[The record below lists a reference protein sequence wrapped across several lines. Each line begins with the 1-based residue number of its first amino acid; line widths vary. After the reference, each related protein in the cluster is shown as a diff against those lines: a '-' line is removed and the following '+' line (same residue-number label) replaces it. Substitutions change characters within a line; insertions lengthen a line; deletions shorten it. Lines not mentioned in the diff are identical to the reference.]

1 LPSLAQ
7 CATIDELHC
16 DLAQNKR
23 QRILTGRWVCL
34 LRKGDFDARYF
45 RHQDPAPKV
54 GSAFGHG
61 SHFENGTRAKLPQN
75 QKEQTMLTRT
85 SPALLAEPNL
95 VTEDAQYFEYTSS
108 ANPIGAKLISRVPF
122 RTFSPSLYA
131 DGATRLVPLDLSA
144 ELGCPGPATG
154 PGLSASFLRINAGDA
169 LTLDPN
175 ATSQVCYVISGAGSV
190 KQAQTSFPFSI
201 GDFFTLP
208 GGHATVLSAE
218 VTATLYYVNDAPLLS
233 YLGTTGVEARFAPT
247 RYPAVEAQA
256 ALREVAE
263 QANAGRR
270 NRISVLMGNANF
282 PQTRTVTHVL
292 WAMFGIVPPNSMQK
306 PHRHQSIAL
315 DFIAGT
321 SPGVYTLVGTELDGA
336 GNIVNPTRVDWE
348 TGMTFV
354 TPPGYW
360 HAHFNETNE
369 NAYVIP
375 IQDAGLQTYL
385 RTLDIQFAR

>member
-1 LPSLAQ
+1 
-7 CATIDELHC
+7 
-16 DLAQNKR
+16 
-23 QRILTGRWVCL
+23 
-34 LRKGDFDARYF
+34 
-45 RHQDPAPKV
+45 
-54 GSAFGHG
+54 
-61 SHFENGTRAKLPQN
+61 
-75 QKEQTMLTRT
+75 MLTMT
-85 SPALLAEPNL
+85 SPTLSSEP
-95 VTEDAQYFEYTSS
+95 VVATEDAQYFEYTSS
-108 ANPIGAKLISRVPF
+108 ANPVGAKFISRVPF
-122 RTFSPSLYA
+122 HSFPPSLYA
-131 DGATRLVPLDLSA
+131 DGATRVVPLDLSA
-144 ELGCPGPATG
+144 ELGCAGPATG

-175 ATSQVCYVISGAGSV
+175 ATSQVFYVISGAGSV
-190 KQAQTSFPFSI
+190 KQAGTSFPFAM

-208 GGHATVLSAE
+208 GGRAAVLSAE
-218 VTATLYYVNDAPLLS
+218 VTATLYCVNDAPLLT
-233 YLGTTGVEARFAPT
+233 YLGTTGVQARFAPT
-247 RYPAVEAQA
+247 RYPAANAQA
-256 ALREVAE
+256 ALRNVAE
-263 QANAGRR
+263 QADAGRR

-315 DFIAGT
+315 DFIAGGK
-321 SPGVYTLVGTELDGA
+321 PGVYTLVGTELDSD

-348 TGMTFV
+348 AGMAFV

-385 RTLDIQFAR
+385 RTLDIRFAR

>member
-1 LPSLAQ
+1 
-7 CATIDELHC
+7 
-16 DLAQNKR
+16 
-23 QRILTGRWVCL
+23 
-34 LRKGDFDARYF
+34 
-45 RHQDPAPKV
+45 
-54 GSAFGHG
+54 
-61 SHFENGTRAKLPQN
+61 
-75 QKEQTMLTRT
+75 MLTKT
-85 SPALLAEPNL
+85 SPALLAES
-95 VTEDAQYFEYTSS
+95 TIATDDAQYFEYTSS

-122 RTFSPSLYA
+122 HSFAPSLYA
-131 DGATRLVPLDLSA
+131 DGATRIVPLDLSA

-154 PGLSASFLRINAGDA
+154 PGLSANFLRINAGDA

-175 ATSQVCYVISGAGSV
+175 ATSQVCYVISGTGSV
-190 KQAQTSFPFSI
+190 TQGETSFPFAQ

-208 GGHATVLSAE
+208 GGHATVLSADA
-218 VTATLYYVNDAPLLS
+218 TATLYYVNDAPLLT
-233 YLGTTGVEARFAPT
+233 YLGTTGVQARFAPT
-247 RYPAVEAQA
+247 RYPAALAQA
-256 ALREVAE
+256 ELRKVAQE
-263 QANAGRR
+263 ANAGRR

-292 WAMFGIVPPNSMQK
+292 WAMFGIVPPHSVQK

-315 DFIAGT
+315 DFIAGGQ
-321 SPGVYTLVGTELDGA
+321 PGVYTLVGTELDGE

-348 TGMTFV
+348 AGMAFV

-385 RTLDIQFAR
+385 RTLDIRFAH